1 MLLFTWLLMAYGF
14 SQILVFGS
22 IFSGLREG
30 IHKWGSNDFAPFQFI
45 GKFLSGLIACMM
57 CTSTWIGFFLGIF
70 LISPTNYLFG
80 TSQYISWFFD
90 GCLASGAVWAINAII
105 EWYEQNRPK

>member
-30 IHKWGSNDFAPFQFI
+30 IHKWGNNDFAPFQFI
-45 GKFLSGLIACMM
+45 GKFLSGFIACMM
-57 CTSTWIGFFLGIF
+57 CTSTWVGFFLGLTIF
-70 LISPTNYLFG
+70 SPIHTFFLTPFEY
-80 TSQYISWFFD
+80 SWFFD
-90 GCLASGAVWAINAII
+90 GLLASGGVWAINSII
-105 EWYEQNRPK
+105 EWFENRN